1 MMSTRKRELKRR
13 YDLTA
18 YMYDRRYRK
27 IQQEKYKTV
36 LANITHV
43 DRILDL
49 GCGTGMLLSPLE
61 RRAKLVVGVDMS
73 AEMLRTA
80 KKRAGRALLILA
92 DADHLPF
99 ADGSFDMVVSVTLLQ
114 NMPDPGKTVRELARV
129 LRSDGKAI
137 ITSLKHKHSP
147 KQLKAWAAAADLE
160 PLRVWEIS
168 SSEDVICVA
177 RRTW

>member
-1 MMSTRKRELKRR
+1 MSARKRELKRR
-13 YDLTA
+13 YDRTA
-18 YMYDRRYRK
+18 YIYDRRYRE
-27 IQQEKYKTV
+27 IQRGKYKIV
-36 LANITHV
+36 LANVTHV

-73 AEMLRTA
+73 AEMLRMA
-80 KKRAGRALLILA
+80 KKRATGVPLLLA

-99 ADGSFDMVVSVTLLQ
+99 TDGSFDIVVSVTLLQ

-137 ITSLKHKHSP
+137 ITSLEHKHSP
-147 KQLKAWAAAADLE
+147 EQLAAWADAADLE
-160 PLRVWEIS
+160 PLKVGKIPG
-168 SSEDVICVA
+168 SEDVICVA
-177 RRTW
+177 RRTL